1 LLYILD
7 LVKKIL
13 KFYNSTIGKKL
24 VVATTGILFSLFLVV
39 HFINNLIVFAGRD
52 VFNKLVTTLEAVR
65 PLIILIEIVLALI
78 IFFLDVYGV
87 KFTKPVRS
95 FLNDVVYRVTFLAS
109 TPTRFLPQAGKD
121 ISSFFKVKEENER
134 LKLELEKYKSLELN
148 VEFLTDENKN
158 LQKILETEY
167 FNKNLSNIILAKV
180 LVDKNSPFLKS
191 IIVNKGSKHGAEL
204 GMAVLDKEYLVGKIV
219 ELNFTTSRVLLLSD
233 LNSKIPVDILPNS
246 IQSILSGTG
255 KENGKIQYVKEETLI
270 ENENKVFTSGAG
282 GIFKPGIPIGEIDKK
297 QSNLEINVSFF
308 SDFSQLRF
316 VKLRSF
322 SSEEN

>member
-1 LLYILD
+1 MQPSSRDDFIIAIRSAFLKKENKQKYSLSALILLTLAILILGKYD
-7 LVKKIL
+7 FKIINYSKISLKEIAYRSTFVFSTPENLIKKSFIATKNHFLVYKENKIL
-13 KFYNSTIGKKL
+13 KEKVKDLETINYNSEF
-24 VVATTGILFSLFLVV
+24 IL
-39 HFINNLIVFAGRD
+39 A
-52 VFNKLVTTLEAVR
+52 
-65 PLIILIEIVLALI
+65 
-78 IFFLDVYGV
+78 
-87 KFTKPVRS
+87 
-95 FLNDVVYRVTFLAS
+95 
-109 TPTRFLPQAGKD
+109 
-121 ISSFFKVKEENER
+121 ENER
-134 LKLELEKYKSLELN
+134 LKETLNELN
-148 VEFLTDENKN
+148 FS
-158 LQKILETEY
+158 
-167 FNKNLSNIILAKV
+167 SNEILAKV
-180 LVDKNSPFLKS
+180 IVDKQSPFLKS

-297 QSNLEINVSFF
+297 QSNLDINVSFF

>member
-1 LLYILD
+1 MQPSSRDDFIIAIRSAFLKKENKQKYSLSALILLTLAILILGKYD
-7 LVKKIL
+7 FKIINYSKISLKEIAYRSTFVFSTPENLIKKSFIATKNHFLVYEENKIL
-13 KFYNSTIGKKL
+13 REKVKDLETKDYNSEF
-24 VVATTGILFSLFLVV
+24 IL
-39 HFINNLIVFAGRD
+39 A
-52 VFNKLVTTLEAVR
+52 
-65 PLIILIEIVLALI
+65 
-78 IFFLDVYGV
+78 
-87 KFTKPVRS
+87 
-95 FLNDVVYRVTFLAS
+95 
-109 TPTRFLPQAGKD
+109 
-121 ISSFFKVKEENER
+121 ENER
-134 LKLELEKYKSLELN
+134 LKETLNELN
-148 VEFLTDENKN
+148 FS
-158 LQKILETEY
+158 
-167 FNKNLSNIILAKV
+167 SNEILAKV
-180 LVDKNSPFLKS
+180 IVDKQSPFLKS

-233 LNSKIPVDILPNS
+233 LNSKIPVDIMPNN

-297 QSNLEINVSFF
+297 QSNLDINVSFF

-322 SSEEN
+322 SPEEN

>member
-1 LLYILD
+1 MQPSSRDDFIIAIRSAFLKKENKQKYSLSALILLTLAILILGKYD
-7 LVKKIL
+7 FKIINYSKISLKEIAYRSTFVFSTPENLIKKSFIATKNHFLVYEENKIL
-13 KFYNSTIGKKL
+13 KEKVKDLETKDYNSEF
-24 VVATTGILFSLFLVV
+24 IL
-39 HFINNLIVFAGRD
+39 A
-52 VFNKLVTTLEAVR
+52 
-65 PLIILIEIVLALI
+65 
-78 IFFLDVYGV
+78 
-87 KFTKPVRS
+87 
-95 FLNDVVYRVTFLAS
+95 
-109 TPTRFLPQAGKD
+109 
-121 ISSFFKVKEENER
+121 ENGR
-134 LKLELEKYKSLELN
+134 LKETLNELN
-148 VEFLTDENKN
+148 FS
-158 LQKILETEY
+158 
-167 FNKNLSNIILAKV
+167 SNEILAKV
-180 LVDKNSPFLKS
+180 IVDKQSPFLKS

-297 QSNLEINVSFF
+297 QSNLDINVSFF

-322 SSEEN
+322 SPEEN

>member
-1 LLYILD
+1 MQPSSRDDFIIAIRSAFLKKENKQKYSLSALILLTLAILVLGKYD
-7 LVKKIL
+7 FKIINYSKISLKEIAYRSTFVFSTPENLIKKSFIATKNHFLVYEENKIL
-13 KFYNSTIGKKL
+13 KEKVKDLETINYNSEF
-24 VVATTGILFSLFLVV
+24 IL
-39 HFINNLIVFAGRD
+39 A
-52 VFNKLVTTLEAVR
+52 
-65 PLIILIEIVLALI
+65 
-78 IFFLDVYGV
+78 
-87 KFTKPVRS
+87 
-95 FLNDVVYRVTFLAS
+95 
-109 TPTRFLPQAGKD
+109 
-121 ISSFFKVKEENER
+121 ENER
-134 LKLELEKYKSLELN
+134 LKETLNELN
-148 VEFLTDENKN
+148 FS
-158 LQKILETEY
+158 
-167 FNKNLSNIILAKV
+167 SNEILAKV
-180 LVDKNSPFLKS
+180 IVDKQSPFLKS

-297 QSNLEINVSFF
+297 QSNLDINVSFF

-322 SSEEN
+322 SPEEN

>member
-1 LLYILD
+1 MQPASRDDFIIAIRSAFLKKENKQKYSLSALILLTLAILILGKYD
-7 LVKKIL
+7 FKIINYSKISLKEIAYRSTFVFSTPENLIKKSFIATKNHFLVYKENKIL
-13 KFYNSTIGKKL
+13 KEKVKDLETINYNSE
-24 VVATTGILFSLFLVV
+24 F
-39 HFINNLIVFAGRD
+39 
-52 VFNKLVTTLEAVR
+52 
-65 PLIILIEIVLALI
+65 ILI
-78 IFFLDVYGV
+78 
-87 KFTKPVRS
+87 
-95 FLNDVVYRVTFLAS
+95 
-109 TPTRFLPQAGKD
+109 
-121 ISSFFKVKEENER
+121 ENER
-134 LKLELEKYKSLELN
+134 LKKTLNELN
-148 VEFLTDENKN
+148 FS
-158 LQKILETEY
+158 
-167 FNKNLSNIILAKV
+167 SNEILAKV
-180 LVDKNSPFLKS
+180 IVDKQSPFLKS

-297 QSNLEINVSFF
+297 QSNLVINVSFF

>member
-1 LLYILD
+1 MQPSSRDDFIIAIRSAFLKKENKQKYSLSALILLTLAILILGKYD
-7 LVKKIL
+7 FKIINYSKISLKEIAYRSTFVFSTPENLIKKSFIATKNHFLVYEENKIL
-13 KFYNSTIGKKL
+13 REKIKDLETKDYNSEF
-24 VVATTGILFSLFLVV
+24 IL
-39 HFINNLIVFAGRD
+39 A
-52 VFNKLVTTLEAVR
+52 
-65 PLIILIEIVLALI
+65 
-78 IFFLDVYGV
+78 
-87 KFTKPVRS
+87 
-95 FLNDVVYRVTFLAS
+95 
-109 TPTRFLPQAGKD
+109 
-121 ISSFFKVKEENER
+121 ENER
-134 LKLELEKYKSLELN
+134 LKETLNELN
-148 VEFLTDENKN
+148 FT
-158 LQKILETEY
+158 
-167 FNKNLSNIILAKV
+167 SNEILAKV
-180 LVDKNSPFLKS
+180 IVDKQSPFLKS

-297 QSNLEINVSFF
+297 QSNLDINVLFF

-322 SSEEN
+322 SPEEN

>member
-1 LLYILD
+1 MQSASRDDFIIAIRSAFLKKENKQKYSLSALILLTLAILILGKYD
-7 LVKKIL
+7 FKIINYSKISLKEIAYRSTFVFSTPENLIKKSFIATKNHFLVYEENKIL
-13 KFYNSTIGKKL
+13 KEKVEDLETKDYNSEF
-24 VVATTGILFSLFLVV
+24 IL
-39 HFINNLIVFAGRD
+39 A
-52 VFNKLVTTLEAVR
+52 
-65 PLIILIEIVLALI
+65 
-78 IFFLDVYGV
+78 
-87 KFTKPVRS
+87 
-95 FLNDVVYRVTFLAS
+95 
-109 TPTRFLPQAGKD
+109 
-121 ISSFFKVKEENER
+121 ENER
-134 LKLELEKYKSLELN
+134 LKETLNELN
-148 VEFLTDENKN
+148 FS
-158 LQKILETEY
+158 
-167 FNKNLSNIILAKV
+167 SNEILAKV
-180 LVDKNSPFLKS
+180 IVDKQSPFLKS

-297 QSNLEINVSFF
+297 QSNLDINVVFF

-322 SSEEN
+322 SPEEN

>member
-1 LLYILD
+1 MQPSSRDDFIIAIRSAFLKKENKQKYSLSALILLTLAILILGKYD
-7 LVKKIL
+7 FKIINYSKISLKEIAYRSTFVFSTPENLIKKSFIATKNHFSVYEENKIL
-13 KFYNSTIGKKL
+13 KEKVKDLETINYNSEF
-24 VVATTGILFSLFLVV
+24 IL
-39 HFINNLIVFAGRD
+39 A
-52 VFNKLVTTLEAVR
+52 
-65 PLIILIEIVLALI
+65 
-78 IFFLDVYGV
+78 
-87 KFTKPVRS
+87 
-95 FLNDVVYRVTFLAS
+95 
-109 TPTRFLPQAGKD
+109 
-121 ISSFFKVKEENER
+121 ENER
-134 LKLELEKYKSLELN
+134 LKDTLNELN
-148 VEFLTDENKN
+148 FS
-158 LQKILETEY
+158 
-167 FNKNLSNIILAKV
+167 SNEILAKV
-180 LVDKNSPFLKS
+180 IVDKQSPFLKS

-282 GIFKPGIPIGEIDKK
+282 GIFKQGIQIGEIDKK
-297 QSNLEINVSFF
+297 QSNLDINVSFF

-322 SSEEN
+322 SPEEN

>member
-1 LLYILD
+1 MQPSSRDDFIIAIRSAFLKKENKQKYSLSALILLTLAILILGKYD
-7 LVKKIL
+7 FKIINYSKISLKEIAYRSTFVFSTPENLIKKSFIATKNHFLVYEENKIL
-13 KFYNSTIGKKL
+13 KEKVKDLETINYNSEF
-24 VVATTGILFSLFLVV
+24 IL
-39 HFINNLIVFAGRD
+39 A
-52 VFNKLVTTLEAVR
+52 
-65 PLIILIEIVLALI
+65 
-78 IFFLDVYGV
+78 
-87 KFTKPVRS
+87 
-95 FLNDVVYRVTFLAS
+95 
-109 TPTRFLPQAGKD
+109 
-121 ISSFFKVKEENER
+121 ENER
-134 LKLELEKYKSLELN
+134 LKDTLNELN
-148 VEFLTDENKN
+148 FS
-158 LQKILETEY
+158 
-167 FNKNLSNIILAKV
+167 SNEILAKV
-180 LVDKNSPFLKS
+180 IVDKQSPFLKS

-297 QSNLEINVSFF
+297 QSNLDINVLFF

-322 SSEEN
+322 SPEEN

>member
-1 LLYILD
+1 MQPSSRDDFIIAIRSAFLKKENKQKYSLSALILLTLAILILGKYD
-7 LVKKIL
+7 FKIINYSKISLKEIAYRSTFVFSTPENLIKKSFIATKNHFFVYEENKIL
-13 KFYNSTIGKKL
+13 KEKVKDLETINYNSEF
-24 VVATTGILFSLFLVV
+24 IL
-39 HFINNLIVFAGRD
+39 A
-52 VFNKLVTTLEAVR
+52 
-65 PLIILIEIVLALI
+65 
-78 IFFLDVYGV
+78 
-87 KFTKPVRS
+87 
-95 FLNDVVYRVTFLAS
+95 
-109 TPTRFLPQAGKD
+109 
-121 ISSFFKVKEENER
+121 ENER
-134 LKLELEKYKSLELN
+134 LKKTLNELN
-148 VEFLTDENKN
+148 FS
-158 LQKILETEY
+158 
-167 FNKNLSNIILAKV
+167 SNEILAKV
-180 LVDKNSPFLKS
+180 IVDKQSPFLKS

-297 QSNLEINVSFF
+297 QSNLDVNVLFF

-322 SSEEN
+322 SPEEN

>member
-1 LLYILD
+1 MQSASRDDFIIAIRSAFLKKENKQKYSLSALILLTLAILVLGKYD
-7 LVKKIL
+7 FKIINYSKISLKEIAYRSTFVFSTPENLIKKSFIATKNHFLVYEENKIL
-13 KFYNSTIGKKL
+13 REKVKDLETKDYNSEF
-24 VVATTGILFSLFLVV
+24 IL
-39 HFINNLIVFAGRD
+39 A
-52 VFNKLVTTLEAVR
+52 
-65 PLIILIEIVLALI
+65 
-78 IFFLDVYGV
+78 
-87 KFTKPVRS
+87 
-95 FLNDVVYRVTFLAS
+95 
-109 TPTRFLPQAGKD
+109 
-121 ISSFFKVKEENER
+121 ENER
-134 LKLELEKYKSLELN
+134 LKETLNELN
-148 VEFLTDENKN
+148 FS
-158 LQKILETEY
+158 
-167 FNKNLSNIILAKV
+167 SNEILAKV
-180 LVDKNSPFLKS
+180 IVDKQSPFLKS

-255 KENGKIQYVKEETLI
+255 KENGKIQYVKEEALI

-297 QSNLEINVSFF
+297 QSNLDINVSFF

-322 SSEEN
+322 SPEEN

>member
-1 LLYILD
+1 MQPSSRDDFIIAIRSAFLKKENKQKYSLSALILLTLAILILGKYD
-7 LVKKIL
+7 FKIINYSKISLKEIAYRSTFVFSTPENLIKKSFIATKNHFLVYKENKIL
-13 KFYNSTIGKKL
+13 KEKVKDLETKDYNSEF
-24 VVATTGILFSLFLVV
+24 IL
-39 HFINNLIVFAGRD
+39 A
-52 VFNKLVTTLEAVR
+52 
-65 PLIILIEIVLALI
+65 
-78 IFFLDVYGV
+78 
-87 KFTKPVRS
+87 
-95 FLNDVVYRVTFLAS
+95 
-109 TPTRFLPQAGKD
+109 
-121 ISSFFKVKEENER
+121 ENER
-134 LKLELEKYKSLELN
+134 LKETLNELN
-148 VEFLTDENKN
+148 FS
-158 LQKILETEY
+158 
-167 FNKNLSNIILAKV
+167 SNEILAKV
-180 LVDKNSPFLKS
+180 IVDKQSPFLKS

-297 QSNLEINVSFF
+297 QSNLDINVSFF

-322 SSEEN
+322 SPEEN